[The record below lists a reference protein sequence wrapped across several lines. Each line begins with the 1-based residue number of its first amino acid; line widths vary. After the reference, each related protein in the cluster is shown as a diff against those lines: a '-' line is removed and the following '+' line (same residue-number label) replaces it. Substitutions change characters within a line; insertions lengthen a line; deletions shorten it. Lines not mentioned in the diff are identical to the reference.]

1 MLVPNIKI
9 PIKLSPSRAVTK
21 VCAIAP
27 CVVATCRRARLS
39 TPESIETLVCVSD
52 EGEAGR
58 VLVLSGLRGL
68 CPVRSAVVV
77 LVDLVN
83 REVLR
88 IDVGLQLGLER
99 RTDAAKAI
107 PGYATEERM
116 LLDLTGTTNAS
127 KTVIGIADQ
136 TVASSVSNQSTDIM
150 TMQGIL
156 TASRNPRLRHPIA
169 GPEGSAGCG
178 ASRQSCGMCRGALRR
193 RMVAS
198 R

>member
-21 VCAIAP
+21 VYAIAP

-52 EGEAGR
+52 EGKAGR

-99 RTDAAKAI
+99 RTNAAKTI

-178 ASRQSCGMCRGALRR
+178 ASRQFCGMCRGALRR
-193 RMVAS
+193 RMGAS

>member
-52 EGEAGR
+52 EGKAGG

-88 IDVGLQLGLER
+88 VDVRLQLGLER

-136 TVASSVSNQSTDIM
+136 TMASSVSNQSNSIM

-193 RMVAS
+193 RMGAS